1 MHAAIKASQKR
12 EKIASGGSFMATDA
26 EDADWVGMG
35 RRTDGRNE
43 RDERERSPVGRPR
56 KGAIRVEDR

>member
-1 MHAAIKASQKR
+1 
-12 EKIASGGSFMATDA
+12 MATDA